1 MQYDLTSVPSHPAGQ
16 ASQDVPGSLYLP
28 ASQSKQSVDL
38 ELPVATVFFPP
49 RQFSHFRL
57 AGKMLYIPR
66 LQSVQIPAELPT
78 FPAGQSSQPIPLKY
92 INVGHLPLQLI
103 SSFSTV
109 VKEDEEPAGHS
120 EQECSTVNG
129 VTNGWDMKL
138 SDGQHPRRVF
148 EPDRTSLN
156 VLYLSPHKVRLNPAE
171 LNTAN
176 HKENVKY
183 FQIKKIKKISIKMG
197 RRKLEIILAIYSLL

>member
-1 MQYDLTSVPSHPAGQ
+1 MQSLQSNVL
-16 ASQDVPGSLYLP
+16 DV
-28 ASQSKQSVDL
+28 
-38 ELPVATVFFPP
+38 PVATVVFPP

-78 FPAGQSSQPIPLKY
+78 FPAGQSLQPLLPSEY
-92 INVGHLPLQLI
+92 INVGQLPLQLI

-109 VKEDEEPAGHS
+109 VKEVEESAGHS

-138 SDGQHPRRVF
+138 PGGQHPRRAF
-148 EPDRTSLN
+148 EPDRTPPNN
-156 VLYLSPHKVRLNPAE
+156 VLYLLPHKVRLNPLLE
-171 LNTAN
+171 NTAN
-176 HKENVKY
+176 HK
-183 FQIKKIKKISIKMG
+183 
-197 RRKLEIILAIYSLL
+197 RRKF

>member
-1 MQYDLTSVPSHPAGQ
+1 M
-16 ASQDVPGSLYLP
+16 DV
-28 ASQSKQSVDL
+28 
-38 ELPVATVFFPP
+38 VAT
-49 RQFSHFRL
+49 
-57 AGKMLYIPR
+57 MLEMTGDVVSDR
-66 LQSVQIPAELPT
+66 T
-78 FPAGQSSQPIPLKY
+78 
-92 INVGHLPLQLI
+92 LQLI
-103 SSFSTV
+103 SSFSTF

-129 VTNGWDMKL
+129 VTNGWDMNL
-138 SDGQHPRRVF
+138 PGGQHPRRDF
-148 EPDRTSLN
+148 EPDRTLSN

-183 FQIKKIKKISIKMG
+183 FQIKKISVKMG

>member
-1 MQYDLTSVPSHPAGQ
+1 MEEPLTEYAARSQSLQAVKPAW
-16 ASQDVPGSLYLP
+16 LYLP
-28 ASQSKQSVDL
+28 AMQSLQSNVL
-38 ELPVATVFFPP
+38 ELPSASVVFPP

-78 FPAGQSSQPIPLKY
+78 FPAGQSLQPLLPSEY
-92 INVGHLPLQLI
+92 INVGQLPLQLI

-109 VKEDEEPAGHS
+109 VKEVEEPAGHS

-138 SDGQHPRRVF
+138 PGGQHPIRAF
-148 EPDRTSLN
+148 EPDDGT
-156 VLYLSPHKVRLNPAE
+156 
-171 LNTAN
+171 
-176 HKENVKY
+176 
-183 FQIKKIKKISIKMG
+183 
-197 RRKLEIILAIYSLL
+197 

>member
-1 MQYDLTSVPSHPAGQ
+1 MEEPLTEYAARSQSLQAVKPAW
-16 ASQDVPGSLYLP
+16 LYLP
-28 ASQSKQSVDL
+28 AMQSLQSNVL
-38 ELPVATVFFPP
+38 ELPSASVVFPP

-78 FPAGQSSQPIPLKY
+78 FPAGQSSQPIPSKS
-92 INVGHLPLQLI
+92 IPFGHLPLQLI

-138 SDGQHPRRVF
+138 PGGQHPRRAF
-148 EPDRTSLN
+148 EPNRTLLS

-171 LNTAN
+171 LNTT
-176 HKENVKY
+176 KILKY
-183 FQIKKIKKISIKMG
+183 FQIKKWKVVI
-197 RRKLEIILAIYSLL
+197 EAYT